1 MENSNKAQGTDTNS
15 KVMSEIVS
23 YLKNYPF
30 LLITVAGLLILAG
43 ILIFEE
49 KKLELFS
56 SLIYG
61 VVLVP
66 ICLQFFLE
74 LKKQGTRHEQ
84 VRERHTGNN
93 SESMA
98 VERPVAI
105 SPQHFSRKVIASLV
119 LLGLLFMAFVGEQD
133 KLDTNFHIG
142 ALIVMTIPALLL
154 SFSAMGDVRQG
165 IVKGKGWAI
174 ATLSLSLVM
183 TVLSLGLIGNVE
195 YSQNGVTTTDAQQKN
210 SQPQNAQHSE
220 PNASGVSKGASD
232 EGNSAND
239 KVIAM
244 LFRQSEVCAQ
254 DQRWKCV
261 IDNSNNIL
269 ELSPGN
275 AKAQKMRDEAV
286 KRRKEAMSGAA
297 IK

>member
-1 MENSNKAQGTDTNS
+1 MENSKKTQAVDTNS

-74 LKKQGTRHEQ
+74 LKKQGTRNEK
-84 VRERHTGNN
+84 VRANHTGNHTK
-93 SESMA
+93 S
-98 VERPVAI
+98 VEVEGPVEI
-105 SPQHFSRKVIASLV
+105 NPQHFSRKVIASLV
-119 LLGLLFMAFVGEQD
+119 LLGLLFMAFVGAQD

-154 SFSAMGDVRQG
+154 SFSAMSDVRQG
-165 IVKGKGWAI
+165 IVKGKGMAI

-195 YSQNGVTTTDAQQKN
+195 YAKNDVTTAGAQQKN
-210 SQPQNAQHSE
+210 SQLQNTQPSE
-220 PNASGVSKGASD
+220 ANASGVSKVSGD

-239 KVIAM
+239 KAIAM

-286 KRRKEAMSGAA
+286 KRRNEAMSSIV